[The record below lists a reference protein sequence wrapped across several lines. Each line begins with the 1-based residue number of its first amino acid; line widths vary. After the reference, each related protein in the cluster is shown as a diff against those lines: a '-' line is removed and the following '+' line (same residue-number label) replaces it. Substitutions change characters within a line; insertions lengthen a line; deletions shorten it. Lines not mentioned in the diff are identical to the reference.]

1 MLNIK
6 WTVPAAAVISAIVG
20 ISAAAA
26 ADLPMQTYT
35 KAPVMVDPSYN
46 WSGFYIGGHAGAD
59 FLRNAKADVDP
70 ADDLTASHF
79 VPGLTN
85 GAIPR
90 SYSANGSGF
99 VGGAQL
105 GYNWQ
110 IRNYVYGLETD
121 FSIPSA
127 KAHQEIDTAVPDSLQ
142 QPAPTIAEFFGL
154 VRRGRASERL

>member
-1 MLNIK
+1 
-6 WTVPAAAVISAIVG
+6 
-20 ISAAAA
+20 
-26 ADLPMQTYT
+26 
-35 KAPVMVDPSYN
+35 MVDPSYN